1 MYHDYKL
8 EDIIQELKD
17 EKADAIARLEAWR
30 KVEIARKKDGS
41 EFQCITRALKNAK
54 ITAQYGIHNELVVY
68 YHTAKGGYQHD
79 KIRAY
84 IYGEDLPEGDPRK
97 RMYSGIYWC
106 DMTAEELRKAV
117 ADHIEYLS
125 DYINQLDF
133 DMSDAPSA
141 YRLWIDAILEAENAL
156 RSAVSRHLFGKIA
169 YATNF
174 SWSDGR

>member
-8 EDIIQELKD
+8 EDILQELKD
-17 EKADAIARLEAWR
+17 EKADAIARMEAWR

-41 EFQCITRALKNAK
+41 EFQCITRALKSAK

-79 KIRAY
+79 EIRAY

-97 RMYSGIYWC
+97 QMYSGIYWC

-133 DMSDAPSA
+133 DMIDATSA
-141 YRLWIDAILEAENAL
+141 YTEWLDAVSKAEEKL
-156 RSAVSRHLFGKIA
+156 KSAVSKHLYYKIVGSVR
-169 YATNF
+169 Y
-174 SWSDGR
+174 